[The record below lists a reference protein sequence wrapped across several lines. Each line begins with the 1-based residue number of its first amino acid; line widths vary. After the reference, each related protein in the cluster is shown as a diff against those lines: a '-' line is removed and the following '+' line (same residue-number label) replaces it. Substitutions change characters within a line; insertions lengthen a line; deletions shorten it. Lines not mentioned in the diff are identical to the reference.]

1 MDPRGRRGTRHP
13 RRAPPR
19 RGGDVSPRPERLPGG
34 SGLEP
39 QREPQPLPVR
49 LAILRTLRRPDRE
62 SVRGRRVVRRQGPR
76 KPPPRGGGC
85 ADAADRRRA
94 HAGSRTEGARRD
106 RLSGGPETADRIMG
120 PFDGEGRRCGGGRA
134 DHRAQE
140 CPGLSQ
146 PLNFLRSRVHRE
158 TGAGSPRLRH
168 RGRNRRGD
176 VSSLERLAHARGPRC
191 GVGGDEPD
199 VRNAGN
205 RPASVRSSRWR
216 RPRRRSHGITG
227 GPRRSR
233 GEPDPRV
240 PRPLRRHRDRCR
252 WQGRR
257 LRCGDGEAMK
267 VGIVGGPGYTGGEL
281 LRLLLRHPTAAILAV
296 HPLAKA
302 GLIDPERL
310 VVDAKTG
317 SSAGGVD
324 GGTASQHP
332 ERSGVMRIYA
342 PAGHRHT
349 AEIEQE
355 TGVKVALSCHAVEAV
370 RGILATCHAFLQD
383 SVTSKDL
390 WRVYREAYHGEPF
403 VRIVTEPAGLYR
415 YPEPKI
421 LAGTNFCDVGF
432 ALDAHANRVV
442 AVAALDNLMKG
453 AAGTAVQC
461 MNLVAGYPET
471 MGLDFLGLHPVL
483 GGWSR

>member
-1 MDPRGRRGTRHP
+1 
-13 RRAPPR
+13 
-19 RGGDVSPRPERLPGG
+19 
-34 SGLEP
+34 
-39 QREPQPLPVR
+39 
-49 LAILRTLRRPDRE
+49 
-62 SVRGRRVVRRQGPR
+62 
-76 KPPPRGGGC
+76 
-85 ADAADRRRA
+85 
-94 HAGSRTEGARRD
+94 
-106 RLSGGPETADRIMG
+106 
-120 PFDGEGRRCGGGRA
+120 
-134 DHRAQE
+134 
-140 CPGLSQ
+140 
-146 PLNFLRSRVHRE
+146 
-158 TGAGSPRLRH
+158 
-168 RGRNRRGD
+168 
-176 VSSLERLAHARGPRC
+176 
-191 GVGGDEPD
+191 
-199 VRNAGN
+199 
-205 RPASVRSSRWR
+205 
-216 RPRRRSHGITG
+216 
-227 GPRRSR
+227 
-233 GEPDPRV
+233 
-240 PRPLRRHRDRCR
+240 
-252 WQGRR
+252 
-257 LRCGDGEAMK
+257 MK
-267 VGIVGGPGYTGGEL
+267 VGIVGGSGYTGGEL
-281 LRLLLRHPTAAILAV
+281 LRLLLRHPKVEVAQVTSDSMAGKPIGRAHPNLRRVTDLTFAPHSDLEPCDLLFLAMPHGRSMGRMSDFLVRAGKVIDLSADFRLKDPALYREYYGVEHPRPDLLAQSVYGLPELHREAIRQATLVSGPGCIATAAILAI

-370 RGILATCHAFLQD
+370 RGILATCHAFLQE

-390 WRVYREAYHGEPF
+390 WRVYREAYRGEPF
-403 VRIVTEPAGLYR
+403 VRIVTEAAGLYR

-421 LAGTNFCDVGF
+421 LAGTNFCDLGF

-471 MGLDFLGLHPVL
+471 MGLDFLGLHPV
-483 GGWSR
+483 

>member
-1 MDPRGRRGTRHP
+1 
-13 RRAPPR
+13 
-19 RGGDVSPRPERLPGG
+19 
-34 SGLEP
+34 
-39 QREPQPLPVR
+39 
-49 LAILRTLRRPDRE
+49 
-62 SVRGRRVVRRQGPR
+62 
-76 KPPPRGGGC
+76 
-85 ADAADRRRA
+85 
-94 HAGSRTEGARRD
+94 
-106 RLSGGPETADRIMG
+106 
-120 PFDGEGRRCGGGRA
+120 
-134 DHRAQE
+134 
-140 CPGLSQ
+140 
-146 PLNFLRSRVHRE
+146 
-158 TGAGSPRLRH
+158 
-168 RGRNRRGD
+168 
-176 VSSLERLAHARGPRC
+176 
-191 GVGGDEPD
+191 
-199 VRNAGN
+199 
-205 RPASVRSSRWR
+205 
-216 RPRRRSHGITG
+216 
-227 GPRRSR
+227 
-233 GEPDPRV
+233 
-240 PRPLRRHRDRCR
+240 
-252 WQGRR
+252 
-257 LRCGDGEAMK
+257 MK
-267 VGIVGGPGYTGGEL
+267 VGIVGGSGYTGGEL
-281 LRLLLRHPTAAILAV
+281 LRLLLRHPKVEVAQVTSDSMAGKPIGRAHPNLRKVTDLTFTPHSDLEPCDLLFLAMPHGRSMGRMSQFLVRAGKVIDLSADFRLKDPALYREYYGVEHPCPDLLAQSVYGLPELHREAIRQATLVSGPGCIATAAILAI

-342 PAGHRHT
+342 PVGHRHT

-471 MGLDFLGLHPVL
+471 MGLDFLGLHPV
-483 GGWSR
+483 

>member
-1 MDPRGRRGTRHP
+1 
-13 RRAPPR
+13 
-19 RGGDVSPRPERLPGG
+19 
-34 SGLEP
+34 
-39 QREPQPLPVR
+39 
-49 LAILRTLRRPDRE
+49 
-62 SVRGRRVVRRQGPR
+62 
-76 KPPPRGGGC
+76 
-85 ADAADRRRA
+85 
-94 HAGSRTEGARRD
+94 
-106 RLSGGPETADRIMG
+106 
-120 PFDGEGRRCGGGRA
+120 
-134 DHRAQE
+134 
-140 CPGLSQ
+140 
-146 PLNFLRSRVHRE
+146 
-158 TGAGSPRLRH
+158 
-168 RGRNRRGD
+168 
-176 VSSLERLAHARGPRC
+176 
-191 GVGGDEPD
+191 
-199 VRNAGN
+199 
-205 RPASVRSSRWR
+205 
-216 RPRRRSHGITG
+216 
-227 GPRRSR
+227 
-233 GEPDPRV
+233 
-240 PRPLRRHRDRCR
+240 
-252 WQGRR
+252 
-257 LRCGDGEAMK
+257 MK
-267 VGIVGGPGYTGGEL
+267 VEIVGGSGYTGGEL
-281 LRLLLRHPTAAILAV
+281 LRLLLRHPKVEVAQVTSDSMAGKPIGRAHPNLRKVTDLTFTPHSDLEPCDLLFLAMPHGRSMGRMSDFLVRAGKVIDLSADFRLKDPALYREYYGVEHPRPDLLAQAVYGMPELHREAIRQATLVSGPGCIATAAILAI

-342 PAGHRHT
+342 PVGHRHT

-471 MGLDFLGLHPVL
+471 MGLDFLGLHPV
-483 GGWSR
+483 

>member
-1 MDPRGRRGTRHP
+1 
-13 RRAPPR
+13 
-19 RGGDVSPRPERLPGG
+19 
-34 SGLEP
+34 
-39 QREPQPLPVR
+39 
-49 LAILRTLRRPDRE
+49 
-62 SVRGRRVVRRQGPR
+62 
-76 KPPPRGGGC
+76 
-85 ADAADRRRA
+85 
-94 HAGSRTEGARRD
+94 
-106 RLSGGPETADRIMG
+106 
-120 PFDGEGRRCGGGRA
+120 
-134 DHRAQE
+134 
-140 CPGLSQ
+140 
-146 PLNFLRSRVHRE
+146 
-158 TGAGSPRLRH
+158 
-168 RGRNRRGD
+168 
-176 VSSLERLAHARGPRC
+176 
-191 GVGGDEPD
+191 
-199 VRNAGN
+199 
-205 RPASVRSSRWR
+205 
-216 RPRRRSHGITG
+216 
-227 GPRRSR
+227 
-233 GEPDPRV
+233 
-240 PRPLRRHRDRCR
+240 
-252 WQGRR
+252 
-257 LRCGDGEAMK
+257 MK
-267 VGIVGGPGYTGGEL
+267 VGIVGGSGYTGGEL
-281 LRLLLRHPTAAILAV
+281 LRLLLRHPKVEVAQVTSDSMAGKPIGRAHPNLRKVTDLTFTPHSDLEPCDLLFLAMPHGRSMARMPDFLVRAGKVIDLSADFRLKDPALYREYYGVEHPRPDLLAQSVYGLPELHREAIRQATLVSGPGCIATAAILAI

-370 RGILATCHAFLQD
+370 RGILATCHAFLRE

-390 WRVYREAYHGEPF
+390 WRVYREAYQGEPF
-403 VRIVTEPAGLYR
+403 VRIVTEAAGLYR

-421 LAGTNFCDVGF
+421 LAGTNFCDLGF

-471 MGLDFLGLHPVL
+471 MGLDFLGLHPV
-483 GGWSR
+483 

>member
-1 MDPRGRRGTRHP
+1 MR
-13 RRAPPR
+13 
-19 RGGDVSPRPERLPGG
+19 
-34 SGLEP
+34 
-39 QREPQPLPVR
+39 
-49 LAILRTLRRPDRE
+49 
-62 SVRGRRVVRRQGPR
+62 
-76 KPPPRGGGC
+76 
-85 ADAADRRRA
+85 
-94 HAGSRTEGARRD
+94 
-106 RLSGGPETADRIMG
+106 
-120 PFDGEGRRCGGGRA
+120 
-134 DHRAQE
+134 
-140 CPGLSQ
+140 
-146 PLNFLRSRVHRE
+146 
-158 TGAGSPRLRH
+158 
-168 RGRNRRGD
+168 
-176 VSSLERLAHARGPRC
+176 
-191 GVGGDEPD
+191 
-199 VRNAGN
+199 
-205 RPASVRSSRWR
+205 
-216 RPRRRSHGITG
+216 
-227 GPRRSR
+227 
-233 GEPDPRV
+233 
-240 PRPLRRHRDRCR
+240 
-252 WQGRR
+252 
-257 LRCGDGEAMK
+257 
-267 VGIVGGPGYTGGEL
+267 VGIVGGSGYTGGEL
-281 LRLLLRHPTAAILAV
+281 LRLLLRHPKVEVAQVTSDSMAGKPIGRAHPNLRKVTDLTFTPHSDLEPCDLLFLAMPHGRSMGRMSQFLVRAGKVIDLSADFRLKDPALYREYYGVEHPCPDLLAQSVYGLPELHREAIRQATLVSGPGCIATAAILAI

-342 PAGHRHT
+342 PVGHRHT

-421 LAGTNFCDVGF
+421 LAGTNFCDLGF

-471 MGLDFLGLHPVL
+471 MGLDFLGLHPV
-483 GGWSR
+483 

>member
-1 MDPRGRRGTRHP
+1 MR
-13 RRAPPR
+13 
-19 RGGDVSPRPERLPGG
+19 
-34 SGLEP
+34 
-39 QREPQPLPVR
+39 
-49 LAILRTLRRPDRE
+49 
-62 SVRGRRVVRRQGPR
+62 
-76 KPPPRGGGC
+76 
-85 ADAADRRRA
+85 
-94 HAGSRTEGARRD
+94 
-106 RLSGGPETADRIMG
+106 
-120 PFDGEGRRCGGGRA
+120 
-134 DHRAQE
+134 
-140 CPGLSQ
+140 
-146 PLNFLRSRVHRE
+146 
-158 TGAGSPRLRH
+158 
-168 RGRNRRGD
+168 
-176 VSSLERLAHARGPRC
+176 
-191 GVGGDEPD
+191 
-199 VRNAGN
+199 
-205 RPASVRSSRWR
+205 
-216 RPRRRSHGITG
+216 
-227 GPRRSR
+227 
-233 GEPDPRV
+233 
-240 PRPLRRHRDRCR
+240 
-252 WQGRR
+252 
-257 LRCGDGEAMK
+257 
-267 VGIVGGPGYTGGEL
+267 VGIVGGSGYTGGEL
-281 LRLLLRHPTAAILAV
+281 LRLLLRHPKVEVAQVTSDSMAGKPIGRAHPNLRKVTDLTFTPHSDLEPCDLLFLAMPHGRSMGRMSQFLVRAGKVIDLSADFRLKDPALYREYYGVEHPRPDLLAQSVYGLPELHRQAIRQATLVSGPGCIATAAILAI

-342 PAGHRHT
+342 PVGHRHT

-471 MGLDFLGLHPVL
+471 MGLDFLGLHPV
-483 GGWSR
+483 

>member
-1 MDPRGRRGTRHP
+1 
-13 RRAPPR
+13 
-19 RGGDVSPRPERLPGG
+19 
-34 SGLEP
+34 
-39 QREPQPLPVR
+39 
-49 LAILRTLRRPDRE
+49 
-62 SVRGRRVVRRQGPR
+62 
-76 KPPPRGGGC
+76 
-85 ADAADRRRA
+85 
-94 HAGSRTEGARRD
+94 
-106 RLSGGPETADRIMG
+106 
-120 PFDGEGRRCGGGRA
+120 
-134 DHRAQE
+134 
-140 CPGLSQ
+140 
-146 PLNFLRSRVHRE
+146 
-158 TGAGSPRLRH
+158 
-168 RGRNRRGD
+168 
-176 VSSLERLAHARGPRC
+176 
-191 GVGGDEPD
+191 
-199 VRNAGN
+199 
-205 RPASVRSSRWR
+205 
-216 RPRRRSHGITG
+216 
-227 GPRRSR
+227 
-233 GEPDPRV
+233 
-240 PRPLRRHRDRCR
+240 
-252 WQGRR
+252 
-257 LRCGDGEAMK
+257 MK
-267 VGIVGGPGYTGGEL
+267 VGIVGGSGYTGGEL
-281 LRLLLRHPTAAILAV
+281 LRLLLRHPKVEVAQVTSDSMAGKPIGRAHPNLRKVTDLTFTPHSDLEPCDLLFLAMPHGRSMGRMSQFLVRAGKVIDLSADFRLKDPALYREYYGVEHPRPDLLAQSVYGLPELHREAIRQATLVSGPGCIATAAILAI

-342 PAGHRHT
+342 PVGHRHT

-355 TGVKVALSCHAVEAV
+355 TGVKVALSCHAVEPV

-471 MGLDFLGLHPVL
+471 MGLDFLGLHPV
-483 GGWSR
+483 

>member
-1 MDPRGRRGTRHP
+1 MR
-13 RRAPPR
+13 
-19 RGGDVSPRPERLPGG
+19 
-34 SGLEP
+34 
-39 QREPQPLPVR
+39 
-49 LAILRTLRRPDRE
+49 
-62 SVRGRRVVRRQGPR
+62 
-76 KPPPRGGGC
+76 
-85 ADAADRRRA
+85 
-94 HAGSRTEGARRD
+94 
-106 RLSGGPETADRIMG
+106 
-120 PFDGEGRRCGGGRA
+120 
-134 DHRAQE
+134 
-140 CPGLSQ
+140 
-146 PLNFLRSRVHRE
+146 
-158 TGAGSPRLRH
+158 
-168 RGRNRRGD
+168 
-176 VSSLERLAHARGPRC
+176 
-191 GVGGDEPD
+191 
-199 VRNAGN
+199 
-205 RPASVRSSRWR
+205 
-216 RPRRRSHGITG
+216 
-227 GPRRSR
+227 
-233 GEPDPRV
+233 
-240 PRPLRRHRDRCR
+240 
-252 WQGRR
+252 
-257 LRCGDGEAMK
+257 
-267 VGIVGGPGYTGGEL
+267 VGIVGGSGYTGGEL
-281 LRLLLRHPTAAILAV
+281 LRLLLRHPKVEVAQVTSDSMAGKPIGRAHPNLRKVTDLTFTPHSDLEPCDLLFLAMPHGRSMGRMSQFLVRAGKVIDLSADFRLKDPALYREYYGVEHPCPDLLAQSVYGLPELHREAIRQATLVSGPGCIATAAILAI

-342 PAGHRHT
+342 PVGHRHT
-349 AEIEQE
+349 AEIDQE

-370 RGILATCHAFLQD
+370 RGILATCHAFLQE

-471 MGLDFLGLHPVL
+471 MGLDFLGLHPV
-483 GGWSR
+483 

>member
-1 MDPRGRRGTRHP
+1 
-13 RRAPPR
+13 
-19 RGGDVSPRPERLPGG
+19 
-34 SGLEP
+34 
-39 QREPQPLPVR
+39 
-49 LAILRTLRRPDRE
+49 
-62 SVRGRRVVRRQGPR
+62 
-76 KPPPRGGGC
+76 
-85 ADAADRRRA
+85 
-94 HAGSRTEGARRD
+94 
-106 RLSGGPETADRIMG
+106 
-120 PFDGEGRRCGGGRA
+120 
-134 DHRAQE
+134 
-140 CPGLSQ
+140 
-146 PLNFLRSRVHRE
+146 
-158 TGAGSPRLRH
+158 
-168 RGRNRRGD
+168 
-176 VSSLERLAHARGPRC
+176 
-191 GVGGDEPD
+191 
-199 VRNAGN
+199 
-205 RPASVRSSRWR
+205 
-216 RPRRRSHGITG
+216 
-227 GPRRSR
+227 
-233 GEPDPRV
+233 
-240 PRPLRRHRDRCR
+240 
-252 WQGRR
+252 
-257 LRCGDGEAMK
+257 MK
-267 VGIVGGPGYTGGEL
+267 VGIVGGSGYTGGEL
-281 LRLLLRHPTAAILAV
+281 LRLLLRHPKVEVAQVTSDSMAGKPIGRAHPNLRKVTDLSFTPHSDLEPCDLLFLAMPHGRSMGRMSDFLVRAGKVIDLSADFRLKDPALYREYYGVEHPRPDLLAQSVYGLPELHREAIRQATLVSGPGCIATAAILAI

-390 WRVYREAYHGEPF
+390 WRVYREAYRGEPF
-403 VRIVTEPAGLYR
+403 VRIVTEAAGLYR

-442 AVAALDNLMKG
+442 SVAALDNLMKG

-471 MGLDFLGLHPVL
+471 MGLDFLGLHPV
-483 GGWSR
+483 

>member
-1 MDPRGRRGTRHP
+1 
-13 RRAPPR
+13 
-19 RGGDVSPRPERLPGG
+19 
-34 SGLEP
+34 
-39 QREPQPLPVR
+39 
-49 LAILRTLRRPDRE
+49 
-62 SVRGRRVVRRQGPR
+62 
-76 KPPPRGGGC
+76 
-85 ADAADRRRA
+85 
-94 HAGSRTEGARRD
+94 
-106 RLSGGPETADRIMG
+106 
-120 PFDGEGRRCGGGRA
+120 
-134 DHRAQE
+134 
-140 CPGLSQ
+140 
-146 PLNFLRSRVHRE
+146 
-158 TGAGSPRLRH
+158 
-168 RGRNRRGD
+168 
-176 VSSLERLAHARGPRC
+176 
-191 GVGGDEPD
+191 
-199 VRNAGN
+199 
-205 RPASVRSSRWR
+205 
-216 RPRRRSHGITG
+216 
-227 GPRRSR
+227 
-233 GEPDPRV
+233 
-240 PRPLRRHRDRCR
+240 
-252 WQGRR
+252 
-257 LRCGDGEAMK
+257 MK
-267 VGIVGGPGYTGGEL
+267 VGIVGGSGYTGGEL
-281 LRLLLRHPTAAILAV
+281 LRLLLRHPKVEVAQVTSDSMAGKPIGRAHPNLRKVTDLTFTPHSDLEPCDLLFLAMPHGRSMGRMSQFLVRAGKVIDLSADFRLKDRALYREYYGVEHPCPDLLAQSVYGLPELHREAIRQATLVSGPGCIATAAILAI

-342 PAGHRHT
+342 PVGHRHT

-421 LAGTNFCDVGF
+421 LAGTNFCDLGF

-471 MGLDFLGLHPVL
+471 MGLDFLGLHPV
-483 GGWSR
+483 

>member
-1 MDPRGRRGTRHP
+1 
-13 RRAPPR
+13 
-19 RGGDVSPRPERLPGG
+19 
-34 SGLEP
+34 
-39 QREPQPLPVR
+39 
-49 LAILRTLRRPDRE
+49 
-62 SVRGRRVVRRQGPR
+62 
-76 KPPPRGGGC
+76 
-85 ADAADRRRA
+85 
-94 HAGSRTEGARRD
+94 
-106 RLSGGPETADRIMG
+106 
-120 PFDGEGRRCGGGRA
+120 
-134 DHRAQE
+134 
-140 CPGLSQ
+140 
-146 PLNFLRSRVHRE
+146 
-158 TGAGSPRLRH
+158 
-168 RGRNRRGD
+168 
-176 VSSLERLAHARGPRC
+176 
-191 GVGGDEPD
+191 
-199 VRNAGN
+199 
-205 RPASVRSSRWR
+205 
-216 RPRRRSHGITG
+216 
-227 GPRRSR
+227 
-233 GEPDPRV
+233 
-240 PRPLRRHRDRCR
+240 
-252 WQGRR
+252 
-257 LRCGDGEAMK
+257 MK
-267 VGIVGGPGYTGGEL
+267 VGIVGGSGYTGGEL
-281 LRLLLRHPTAAILAV
+281 LRLLLRHPKVEVAQVTSDSMAGKPIGRAHPNLRKVTDLTFTPHSDLEPCDLLFLAMPHGRSMGRMSEFLVRAGKVIDLSADFRLKDPALYREYYGVEHPRPDLLAQSVYGLPELHRQAIRQATLVSGPGCIATAAILAI

-342 PAGHRHT
+342 PVGHRHT

-471 MGLDFLGLHPVL
+471 MGLDFLGLHPV
-483 GGWSR
+483 

>member
-1 MDPRGRRGTRHP
+1 
-13 RRAPPR
+13 
-19 RGGDVSPRPERLPGG
+19 
-34 SGLEP
+34 
-39 QREPQPLPVR
+39 
-49 LAILRTLRRPDRE
+49 
-62 SVRGRRVVRRQGPR
+62 
-76 KPPPRGGGC
+76 
-85 ADAADRRRA
+85 
-94 HAGSRTEGARRD
+94 
-106 RLSGGPETADRIMG
+106 
-120 PFDGEGRRCGGGRA
+120 
-134 DHRAQE
+134 
-140 CPGLSQ
+140 
-146 PLNFLRSRVHRE
+146 
-158 TGAGSPRLRH
+158 
-168 RGRNRRGD
+168 
-176 VSSLERLAHARGPRC
+176 
-191 GVGGDEPD
+191 
-199 VRNAGN
+199 
-205 RPASVRSSRWR
+205 
-216 RPRRRSHGITG
+216 
-227 GPRRSR
+227 
-233 GEPDPRV
+233 
-240 PRPLRRHRDRCR
+240 
-252 WQGRR
+252 
-257 LRCGDGEAMK
+257 MK
-267 VGIVGGPGYTGGEL
+267 VGIVGGSGYTGGEL
-281 LRLLLRHPTAAILAV
+281 LRLLLRHPKVEVAQVTSDSMAGKPIGRAHPNLRKVTDLTFTPHSDLEPCDLLFLAMPHGRSMARMPDFLVRAGKVIDLSADFRLKDPALYREYYGVEHPRPDLLVQSVYGLPELHREAIRQATLVSGPGCIATAAILAV

-370 RGILATCHAFLQD
+370 RGILATCHAFLRE

-390 WRVYREAYHGEPF
+390 WRVYREAYQGEPF
-403 VRIVTEPAGLYR
+403 VRIVTEAAGLYR

-421 LAGTNFCDVGF
+421 LAGTNFCDLGF

-471 MGLDFLGLHPVL
+471 MGLDFLGLHPV
-483 GGWSR
+483 

>member
-1 MDPRGRRGTRHP
+1 
-13 RRAPPR
+13 
-19 RGGDVSPRPERLPGG
+19 
-34 SGLEP
+34 
-39 QREPQPLPVR
+39 
-49 LAILRTLRRPDRE
+49 
-62 SVRGRRVVRRQGPR
+62 
-76 KPPPRGGGC
+76 
-85 ADAADRRRA
+85 
-94 HAGSRTEGARRD
+94 
-106 RLSGGPETADRIMG
+106 
-120 PFDGEGRRCGGGRA
+120 
-134 DHRAQE
+134 
-140 CPGLSQ
+140 
-146 PLNFLRSRVHRE
+146 
-158 TGAGSPRLRH
+158 
-168 RGRNRRGD
+168 
-176 VSSLERLAHARGPRC
+176 
-191 GVGGDEPD
+191 
-199 VRNAGN
+199 
-205 RPASVRSSRWR
+205 
-216 RPRRRSHGITG
+216 
-227 GPRRSR
+227 
-233 GEPDPRV
+233 
-240 PRPLRRHRDRCR
+240 
-252 WQGRR
+252 
-257 LRCGDGEAMK
+257 MK
-267 VGIVGGPGYTGGEL
+267 VGVIGAGGYAGGEL
-281 LRLLLRHPTAAILAV
+281 LRLLSGHPEVSEIVAGSESLAGKPVTAAHPNLRKVTDLSFTPHSDLEPCDLLFLAMPHGRSMGRMSDFLVRAGKVIDLSADFRLKDPALYREYYGVEHPRPDLLAQAVYGMPELHREAIRQATLVSGPGCIATAAILAI

-342 PAGHRHT
+342 PVGHRHT

-432 ALDAHANRVV
+432 ALDAHAIRVV

-471 MGLDFLGLHPVL
+471 MGLDFLGLHPV
-483 GGWSR
+483 